1 MQKANYFIMAFLFL
15 LITNFQ
21 PWYIMWLFP
30 ALIWQKADD
39 IRLIMQISLVSQFA
53 NSVFLINGEG
63 WKNGTPF
70 VFVMVTSIL
79 GLVLYQTR
87 KTPIKK

>member
-1 MQKANYFIMAFLFL
+1 
-15 LITNFQ
+15 
-21 PWYIMWLFP
+21 
-30 ALIWQKADD
+30 
-39 IRLIMQISLVSQFA
+39 MQISLVSQFA

-70 VFVMVTSIL
+70 MFIMVTSIL

-87 KTPIKK
+87 KKRYKYQNHKGEKKCKE